1 VGHALVLDPRVGQV
15 SDIKGGGE
23 LLSKLW
29 VKATPSRFTQSNV
42 CFPPS
47 VPLLIQGLDVKTRR
61 HTETSTRERE
71 KGMAGQEEEEVS
83 TAATGRRGDSE
94 SEGEERVAAVLD
106 FDMLCASVVLAAERR
121 KGAAAAEADSDG
133 GVGGGVQRM
142 WEGDVVLDCL
152 DDRRIAL
159 EAAW

>member
-1 VGHALVLDPRVGQV
+1 
-15 SDIKGGGE
+15 
-23 LLSKLW
+23 
-29 VKATPSRFTQSNV
+29 
-42 CFPPS
+42 
-47 VPLLIQGLDVKTRR
+47 
-61 HTETSTRERE
+61 
-71 KGMAGQEEEEVS
+71 MAGREEEVS
-83 TAATGRRGDSE
+83 TATAGRRGDSE